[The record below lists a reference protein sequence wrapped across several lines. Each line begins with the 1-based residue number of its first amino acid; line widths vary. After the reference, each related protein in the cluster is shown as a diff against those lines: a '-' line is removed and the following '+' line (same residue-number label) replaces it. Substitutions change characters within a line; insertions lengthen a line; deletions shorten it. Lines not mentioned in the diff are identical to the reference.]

1 MKRINIIGKSIGT
14 LRMQLDYNIYL
25 IDIQTN
31 EKETLYNGS
40 Q

>member
-1 MKRINIIGKSIGT
+1 MNQYHRKKYTHFTYAIELN
-14 LRMQLDYNIYL
+14 LYL